1 MLQGNSKQAWY
12 VIRMMI
18 SAPHKSQRK
27 YNTKM
32 TITEG
37 KSRDLELGNGL
48 NQFFSCFEEDSEVT
62 NSDEKTFFASAN
74 DFAIKEA
81 DVKKMFQSCNIHK
94 SLGPAIYIRASV
106 DEC

>member
-37 KSRDLELGNGL
+37 KSRDLELENGL

-74 DFAIKEA
+74 DFVIKEA
-81 DVKKMFQSCNIHK
+81 DVKEENVSELQ
-94 SLGPAIYIRASV
+94 YT
-106 DEC
+106 